1 MEGKQEKRFVDEIVE
16 ALIEAQHPYPMFWL
30 AGLHPAAVDPKV
42 DFDKQRFLV
51 NQRFEL
57 IFGTLP
63 SKREVPA
70 DYMEKQLD
78 ARYCLL
84 PQGTRKQWFDS
95 FKKGVLPKIM
105 LYQIGILEQSA

>member
-1 MEGKQEKRFVDEIVE
+1 
-16 ALIEAQHPYPMFWL
+16 
-30 AGLHPAAVDPKV
+30 
-42 DFDKQRFLV
+42 
-51 NQRFEL
+51 
-57 IFGTLP
+57 
-63 SKREVPA
+63 
-70 DYMEKQLD
+70 MEKQLD

>member
-16 ALIEAQHPYPMFWL
+16 VLIEAQHPYPMFWL

-42 DFDKQRFLV
+42 DFD
-51 NQRFEL
+51 
-57 IFGTLP
+57 
-63 SKREVPA
+63 
-70 DYMEKQLD
+70 KQLD